1 MTPAARS
8 ASGRGPEAPA
18 DGASGTA
25 PIAPVL
31 EADSVGKSFGR
42 REVLT
47 AASLRAH
54 PGSIVALLGRNGSG
68 KTTLLRIVAG
78 ELAAAWGSI
87 RIGGAVRER
96 TRLHTMAA
104 EGFFYLPQDG
114 ILPRATTPRTLARTV
129 RRRIRRGAGMRTL
142 PQAAENPPTVDAWAE
157 RWRITPLL
165 DRPRHRLS
173 VGERNRAGLALA
185 LLRGPLCLVADEP
198 LTGAAPMD
206 RALIMEML
214 ATLRDR
220 GCAVVVTGHEARE
233 LMELADR
240 VVWMVAGTT
249 HDLGPPVRAR
259 QHHQFRR
266 EYLGGGP

>member
-1 MTPAARS
+1 M
-8 ASGRGPEAPA
+8 
-18 DGASGTA
+18 TA
-25 PIAPVL
+25 PVDAPTLV
-31 EADSVGKSFGR
+31 ADSVGRSFGR

-47 AASLRAH
+47 TASLRAL
-54 PGSIVALLGRNGSG
+54 PGKIVALLGRNGSG

-78 ELAAAWGSI
+78 ELAPAWGSV
-87 RIGGAVRER
+87 RMGGTVRLR
-96 TRLHTMAA
+96 TRLHAMAA

-114 ILPRATTPRTLARTV
+114 ILPRATTPRALARTV
-129 RRRIRRGAGMRTL
+129 LRRIREGRGLRMLPSPAKARATTL
-142 PQAAENPPTVDAWAE
+142 VAWAE

-185 LLRGPLCLVADEP
+185 LLRAPLCLVADEP
-198 LTGAAPMD
+198 FTGGAPLD
-206 RALIMEML
+206 RALIAEML
-214 ATLRDR
+214 GTLRDR

-233 LMELADR
+233 LLDLADR

-249 HDLGPPVRAR
+249 HDLGPPAEAR

-266 EYLGGGP
+266 EYLGGGA